1 MVTLFSER
9 DEINVELI
17 KLNLELFFL
26 VTHIYQ
32 NGDDHGNHLYKI
44 IQWL

>member
-26 VTHIYQ
+26 VTYIYR
-32 NGDDHGNHLYKI
+32 NGDDYDNHLYKI
-44 IQWL
+44 IK